1 MSERIQTNLKNVK
14 IQYIILAVIT
24 LLAAVLRF
32 YRLGEW
38 SFWYDE
44 IFTLRDVNNFL
55 EISIIEQQFSRA
67 LIYIAVNLLGTNEFN
82 ARFVPAL
89 IGTISIPILYFPI
102 RRMFSPAV
110 AILSALFLAISPWHL
125 YWSQNARFYTTLLL
139 FYTLGLFL
147 VYFAFEKDK
156 PWYLVFS
163 LLLLG
168 LAVLER
174 LFAVMLVP
182 VIGGYLI
189 ALKVLPIEKP
199 PGFRARN
206 IWILVVPTIIIG
218 LVGSYQ
224 FISNPGKWLEGF
236 GWINNNPIWIISG
249 LAFYIGLPFL
259 CIGAVAAVYFL
270 LQKSRAILLLTFAAI
285 IPIVALVV
293 LSLFQY
299 SANRY
304 AFVSLTSWLILAGLG
319 VWELFRQSKGRTWI
333 LVSGVLLILLL
344 VPLSENILYYQYQN
358 GNRDNWT
365 AALRLVNRSKVPGD
379 MVVVTNTQLGDY
391 YTKGEGTI
399 NFRRV
404 DYDSLPTEEGRVWF
418 IEDNNLGEKQPN
430 ILRWV
435 EQNSDLIANYDVHV
449 RARIFKMRVY
459 LYDPAVD

>member
-1 MSERIQTNLKNVK
+1 MSERIQKILKIVK
-14 IQYIILAVIT
+14 TQYIILAVIT

-32 YRLGEW
+32 YKLGEW

-44 IFTLRDVNNFL
+44 IFTLRDVNNLF
-55 EISIIEQQFSRA
+55 EISIVNQQFSRA

-82 ARFVPAL
+82 ARLVPAL
-89 IGTISIPILYFPI
+89 VGTITIPILYFPT
-102 RRMFSPAV
+102 RKMFSPVV
-110 AILSALFLAISPWHL
+110 AILSAFFLAISPWHL

-147 VYFAFEKDK
+147 VYFAIEKDK
-156 PWYLVFS
+156 LWYLVVA
-163 LLLLG
+163 LILLG

-174 LFAVMLVP
+174 LFAVILVP

-199 PGFRARN
+199 SGFRARN
-206 IWILVVPTIIIG
+206 IWILVIPTILIG

-224 FISNPGKWLEGF
+224 FISNPGKWLEKF
-236 GWINNNPIWIISG
+236 GWINNNPTWILSG
-249 LAFYIGLPFL
+249 VTYYIGLPFL

-270 LQKSRAILLLTFAAI
+270 IRKSRVVLLLTFAAI
-285 IPIVALVV
+285 IPIVAVMV

-319 VWELFRQSKGRTWI
+319 IWELFSQSKGRTWI
-333 LVSGVLLILLL
+333 LVSGVLLILML
-344 VPLSENILYYQYQN
+344 VPMSENVLYYQYQN

-365 AALRLVNRSKVPGD
+365 AALRLVNQSKVPGD
-379 MVVVTNTQLGDY
+379 MVVLTNTQLGDY
-391 YTKGEGTI
+391 YTEGEGTI
-399 NFRRV
+399 NFGRI

-449 RARIFKMRVY
+449 RARVFKMRVY
-459 LYDPAVD
+459 LYDPAID

>member
-1 MSERIQTNLKNVK
+1 
-14 IQYIILAVIT
+14 
-24 LLAAVLRF
+24 
-32 YRLGEW
+32 
-38 SFWYDE
+38 
-44 IFTLRDVNNFL
+44 LRDVNNLF
-55 EISIIEQQFSRA
+55 EISIVNQQFSRA
-67 LIYIAVNLLGTNEFN
+67 LIYIAVNILGTNEFN
-82 ARFVPAL
+82 ARLVPAL
-89 IGTISIPILYFPI
+89 IGTITIPILYFPT
-102 RRMFSPAV
+102 RRMFTTGV

-139 FYTLGLFL
+139 FYMLGLFL

-163 LLLLG
+163 LIFLG
-168 LAVLER
+168 LAVQER

-259 CIGAVAAVYFL
+259 CIGALAAVYFL
-270 LQKSRAILLLTFAAI
+270 LQKSRAVLLLTFAAI
-285 IPIVALVV
+285 LPIVALMV

-304 AFVSLTSWLILAGLG
+304 AFVSLISWLILAGLG
-319 VWELFRQSKGRTWI
+319 VWELFCQSKGRTWL

-344 VPLSENILYYQYQN
+344 VPMSENILYYQYQN

-365 AALRLVNRSKVPGD
+365 AAFRLVNRSKAPGD

-391 YTKGEGTI
+391 YTEGEGTI
-399 NFRRV
+399 NFRRI

-418 IEDNNLGEKQPN
+418 IEDNNLGEKLPN

-435 EQNSDLIANYDVHV
+435 EQNSDLISNYDVHV
-449 RARIFKMRVY
+449 RARNFKMRVY
-459 LYDPAVD
+459 LYDPVVE

>member
-1 MSERIQTNLKNVK
+1 MTERIQTNLKNVK
-14 IQYIILAVIT
+14 IQYIILAAIT

-32 YRLGEW
+32 YKLGEW

-44 IFTLRDVNNFL
+44 IFTLRDVNNLL

-82 ARFVPAL
+82 ARLVPAL
-89 IGTISIPILYFPI
+89 VGTITIPILYFPT
-102 RRMFSPAV
+102 RKMFSPAV
-110 AILSALFLAISPWHL
+110 AIFSALFLAISPWHL
-125 YWSQNARFYTTLLL
+125 YWSQNARFYTTLLF
-139 FYTLGLFL
+139 FYMLGLFL
-147 VYFAFEKDK
+147 VYFAIEKDK
-156 PWYLVFS
+156 PWYLVFA
-163 LLLLG
+163 LILLG

-199 PGFRARN
+199 AGFRARN
-206 IWILVVPTIIIG
+206 IWILMIPTIIIG

-224 FISNPGKWLEGF
+224 FISNPEKWLEGF
-236 GWINNNPIWIISG
+236 GRINNNPIWILSG
-249 LAFYIGLPFL
+249 LTFYIGLPFL
-259 CIGAVAAVYFL
+259 CMGAVAAVYFL
-270 LQKSRAILLLTFAAI
+270 VKKNRAVLLLTFAAI
-285 IPIVALVV
+285 IPIIALMV

-304 AFVSLTSWLILAGLG
+304 AFVSLISWLILAGLG
-319 VWELFRQSKGRTWI
+319 FWELFSQSKGRAWI
-333 LVSGVLLILLL
+333 LVSGVLLILML
-344 VPLSENILYYQYQN
+344 VPMSENILYYQYQN

-379 MVVVTNTQLGDY
+379 RVVLTNTKLGDY
-391 YTKGEGTI
+391 YTEGEETI
-399 NFRRV
+399 NFWRI
-404 DYDSLPTEEGRVWF
+404 DYDSLSTEEGRVWF
-418 IEDNNLGEKQPN
+418 IEDNNLGEKQPK

-459 LYDPAVD
+459 LYNPAVD

>member
-14 IQYIILAVIT
+14 FQYIILAVIT
-24 LLAAVLRF
+24 FLAAVLRF
-32 YRLGEW
+32 YKLGEW

-55 EISIIEQQFSRA
+55 EISVIEQQFSRT

-82 ARFVPAL
+82 ARLVPAL
-89 IGTISIPILYFPI
+89 VGTISIPILYFPT
-102 RRMFSPAV
+102 RKMFSPAV
-110 AILSALFLAISPWHL
+110 AIISALFLAISPWHL

-139 FYTLGLFL
+139 LYTLGLFL
-147 VYFAFEKDK
+147 VYFAIEKDK
-156 PWYLVFS
+156 PWYLVFA
-163 LLLLG
+163 LILLG

-199 PGFRARN
+199 AGFRARN

-270 LQKSRAILLLTFAAI
+270 LQKSRAVLLLTFAAI
-285 IPIVALVV
+285 IPIVALMV

-319 VWELFRQSKGRTWI
+319 VWELFRQSKGRKWI
-333 LVSGVLLILLL
+333 LVLGVLLILVL

-358 GNRDNWT
+358 GNRDDWT
-365 AALRLVNRSKVPGD
+365 AAFRLVNRLKVPED

-391 YTKGEGTI
+391 YTEGEGTI
-399 NFRRV
+399 NFRRI
-404 DYDSLPTEEGRVWF
+404 DYDNLPTEEGRVWF

-430 ILRWV
+430 VLRWV

-449 RARIFKMRVY
+449 RARVYKMRVY
-459 LYDPAVD
+459 LYDPMVE